1 MRKKLGELTTEVHQR
16 NSSLATLSEKSSE
29 LERSLRDESDTLDK
43 KVAELKV
50 RGCCV
55 LTFAVVTLC
64 LTKCFI
70 KIIMKLTGKIPRKA

>member
-1 MRKKLGELTTEVHQR
+1 MRQKLGELTTELHQR

-50 RGCCV
+50 TRLLRVCV
-55 LTFAVVTLC
+55 S
-64 LTKCFI
+64 
-70 KIIMKLTGKIPRKA
+70 